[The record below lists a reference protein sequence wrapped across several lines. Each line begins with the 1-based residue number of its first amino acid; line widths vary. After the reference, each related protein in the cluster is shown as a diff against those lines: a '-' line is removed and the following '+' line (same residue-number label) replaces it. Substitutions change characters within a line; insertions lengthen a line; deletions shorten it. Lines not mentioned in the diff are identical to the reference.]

1 MTEDSKL
8 VVVDGRE
15 ALGYVMVRPAPT
27 PEDPR
32 KVSLEAFAHGVSK
45 ADMAH
50 ILRFVADKFAAEAAA
65 ELTGA
70 QLPEQGGAPDA
81 R

>member
-1 MTEDSKL
+1 MSDDSKL

-27 PEDPR
+27 VEDPR
-32 KVSLEAFAHGVSK
+32 KVTLEAFAHGISK

-50 ILRFVADKFAAEAAA
+50 ILRYVADKFEADTAA
-65 ELTGA
+65 ELA
-70 QLPEQGGAPDA
+70 AEQGESPDEG
-81 R
+81 